1 MSSFIVNDGQWS
13 RSSQQQQL
21 IYVLWCYFNPKYKM
35 SLQKVAVVTGGN
47 KGIGYAIVKGLCER
61 FDGLVYLTARD
72 VERGQAAVAQL
83 GKENKKA
90 VFHQLDI
97 NNQASV
103 DELRDFIK
111 KEHGGLDLLIN
122 NAAIGFGRAATESPF
137 VQASKTIEANYF
149 GTLRVCE
156 ALFSLLRNNAKVV
169 NLSSALGHL
178 SKIPTENL
186 RNEFSRKDLTISELS
201 KLLEKFVKATENNTH
216 VEDGWGNSTYAVS
229 KVGVTALTII
239 QQRLF
244 DEEQPNRNIS
254 INAVHPGYVKTD
266 MTSHNGLLSIE
277 EGARSALFAA
287 LDADLKGKYIW
298 KDCTLVDWYSK
309 EMPNPPY

>member
-1 MSSFIVNDGQWS
+1 MTS
-13 RSSQQQQL
+13 
-21 IYVLWCYFNPKYKM
+21 
-35 SLQKVAVVTGGN
+35 QKVAVVTGGN

-72 VERGQAAVAQL
+72 VQRGKAAVAQL
-83 GKENKKA
+83 EKENLKA

-97 NNQASV
+97 NSQASV

-122 NAAIGFGRAATESPF
+122 NAAIAFPHAATESPF
-137 VQASKTIEANYF
+137 VQASKTLEANYF

-156 ALFSLLRNNAKVV
+156 ALFPLLRNNAKVV
-169 NLSSALGHL
+169 NVSSSEGHL
-178 SKIPTENL
+178 SKIPSENL
-186 RNEFSRKDLTISELS
+186 RNEISRKDLTIPELN

-216 VEDGWGNSTYAVS
+216 VEDGWGDSTYAVS

-239 QQRLF
+239 QQKLF
-244 DEEQPNRNIS
+244 DEEQPNRNIT

-266 MTSHNGLLSIE
+266 MTSHKGFLSVE
-277 EGARSALFAA
+277 EGAKSTLFAA
-287 LDADLKGKYIW
+287 LDTDWKGKYIW
-298 KDCTLVDWYSK
+298 RDCTLVDWYSK
-309 EMPNPPY
+309 ERPNPPY

>member
-1 MSSFIVNDGQWS
+1 
-13 RSSQQQQL
+13 
-21 IYVLWCYFNPKYKM
+21 
-35 SLQKVAVVTGGN
+35 
-47 KGIGYAIVKGLCER
+47 
-61 FDGLVYLTARD
+61 
-72 VERGQAAVAQL
+72 
-83 GKENKKA
+83 
-90 VFHQLDI
+90 
-97 NNQASV
+97 
-103 DELRDFIK
+103 
-111 KEHGGLDLLIN
+111 
-122 NAAIGFGRAATESPF
+122 
-137 VQASKTIEANYF
+137 NYF

-156 ALFSLLRNNAKVV
+156 ALFPFLRNNAKVV

>member
-1 MSSFIVNDGQWS
+1 MTS
-13 RSSQQQQL
+13 
-21 IYVLWCYFNPKYKM
+21 
-35 SLQKVAVVTGGN
+35 QKVAVVTGGN
-47 KGIGYAIVKGLCER
+47 KGIGYAIVKGLCKR

-72 VERGQAAVAQL
+72 VERGKAAVAQL
-83 GKENKKA
+83 EKENLKA

-97 NNQASV
+97 NSQASV

-122 NAAIGFGRAATESPF
+122 NAAIAFPQAATESTF

-149 GTLRVCE
+149 GTLKVCE
-156 ALFSLLRNNAKVV
+156 ALFPLLRNNAKVV
-169 NLSSALGHL
+169 NVSSSEGHL
-178 SKIPTENL
+178 SKIPSENL
-186 RNEFSRKDLTISELS
+186 RNEISRKDLTIPELS

-216 VEDGWGNSTYAVS
+216 IEDGWGGSTYAVS
-229 KVGVTALTII
+229 KVGLTALTII

-244 DEEQPNRNIS
+244 DKEQPNRNIS

-266 MTSHNGLLSIE
+266 MTNHKGILSVE
-277 EGARSALFAA
+277 EGAKSTLYAA

-298 KDCTLVDWYSK
+298 RDCTLVDWYSK
-309 EMPNPPY
+309 ERPNPPY